1 MSGEKDIPI
10 VKMHSGFQDYY
21 SYSFLTINT
30 EGMSFMRF
38 VCALF
43 VCLFFSFLKNFA
55 RYFWMPVASN
65 VLLVLDVIMPSTAH
79 DLQLL
84 TL

>member
-10 VKMHSGFQDYY
+10 VKMHLGFQDYY

-38 VCALF
+38 VC
-43 VCLFFSFLKNFA
+43 LFFSSLRNLA
-55 RYFWMPVASN
+55 RYFWMPIASN
-65 VLLVLDVIMPSTAH
+65 LLLVLDVIMPSTAH